1 MIGIRNN
8 IMDYKLSLPLAR
20 HIKTSDPRGK
30 SEVSKEVISEFI
42 QRTVSTKSK
51 TNHTKYC
58 GGTIKQTLPD
68 GNITIRHTSGD
79 LDPDVIEKLLHG
91 HPLLIML
98 IVTMFFALCS
108 GTAVTRLVL
117 TELL

>member
-1 MIGIRNN
+1 MSAVKMIGIRNN

-42 QRTVSTKSK
+42 QRTVSTRSK

-58 GGTIKQTLPD
+58 GGTIKRTLPN
-68 GNITIRHTSGD
+68 GNITIQNTSGD
-79 LDPDVIEKLLHG
+79 LDPDVIEKLCARSV
-91 HPLLIML
+91 LLNFL
-98 IVTMFFALCS
+98 II
-108 GTAVTRLVL
+108 G
-117 TELL
+117 